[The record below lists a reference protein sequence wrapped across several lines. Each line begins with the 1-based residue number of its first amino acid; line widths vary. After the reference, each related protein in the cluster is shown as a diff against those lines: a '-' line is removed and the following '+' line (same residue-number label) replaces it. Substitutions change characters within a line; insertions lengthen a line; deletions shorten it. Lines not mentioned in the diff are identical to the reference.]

1 MWQLRASSSS
11 ICSLPGPDLRIERKK
26 TQPLLLVALSPVHGR
41 LDPVYEWGGEKVGVK
56 VTAVA
61 ASWPPSGAPH
71 RGKTL
76 LAVAESFHGP
86 A

>member
-1 MWQLRASSSS
+1 M
-11 ICSLPGPDLRIERKK
+11 
-26 TQPLLLVALSPVHGR
+26 HGR
-41 LDPVYEWGGEKVGVK
+41 LDAVYDGEGEKVGVK

-61 ASWPPSGAPH
+61 ASWPPGGAPH
-71 RGKTL
+71 RGKML